1 MQKVQTSVTGPA
13 TLDSVAARAG
23 VSRQTVSNVLRHPG
37 RVAAPTRD
45 RVMSAIRD
53 TGYRPSLPAR
63 QLATRRANAIAVRAE
78 RQQDGISGLVLD
90 AFYHGLAEAGQDNGL
105 RVLLYAQPDD
115 DVAELAVIEE
125 LLHTG
130 AADAV
135 VLTATSTGDARP
147 MSLDDA
153 GLTFCAF
160 GRPWGHEDDPHD
172 WVDVDGA
179 AGTSLA
185 VRHLLDSGHRRIA
198 YLGWPDDGSAP
209 STGTDRRQGWLDELD
224 RAGIGERLEARALN
238 DSEAAEAAA
247 LALLRTDWAPDA
259 FVCASDTLALG
270 AHRAVMTVAH
280 DGATPV
286 AVVGFDATP
295 VAAALGLASVAQPI
309 DQVAHQ
315 CIDLL
320 LERFVEPD
328 RPARG
333 LLLPPTLRLPGQS
346 PGQRSV
352 NATASDTTATTATT
366 SRSAP

>member
-1 MQKVQTSVTGPA
+1 MQRPQATDSGPA

-23 VSRQTVSNVLRHPG
+23 VSRQTVSNVLRHPT
-37 RVAAPTRD
+37 RVAPPTRD
-45 RVMSAIRD
+45 RVMTAIRD

-90 AFYHGLAEAGQDNGL
+90 AFYHGLAETGQDNGL
-105 RVLLYAQPDD
+105 RVLLYAQPENDA
-115 DVAELAVIEE
+115 VELAVIEE

-135 VLTATSTGDARP
+135 VLTATSAGDARP
-147 MSLDDA
+147 RSLGEA

-198 YLGWPDDGSAP
+198 YLGWPDDGLAP
-209 STGTDRRQGWLDELD
+209 STGTDRRQGWVDEL
-224 RAGIGERLEARALN
+224 AGAGLGEPLETHSPN
-238 DSEAAEAAA
+238 DSGAAETAAMA
-247 LALLRTDWAPDA
+247 LMSGDRVPDA
-259 FVCASDTLALG
+259 IVCASDTLALG
-270 AHRAVMTVAH
+270 AHRAAMSESGRSAPLVT
-280 DGATPV
+280 
-286 AVVGFDATP
+286 VVGFDATP

-315 CIDLL
+315 CIELL
-320 LERFVEPD
+320 RDRFAEPD

-333 LLLPPTLRLPGQS
+333 LLLTPSLRLPDQS
-346 PGQRSV
+346 HRQPSTT
-352 NATASDTTATTATT
+352 ATTTASTTATT
-366 SRSAP
+366 SRSTR

>member
-1 MQKVQTSVTGPA
+1 MEQPRSSSRTTAPVAGPA

-23 VSRQTVSNVLRHPG
+23 VSRQTVSNVLRHPT
-37 RVAAPTRD
+37 RVAEPTRE
-45 RVMSAIRD
+45 RVMTAIRD

-115 DVAELAVIEE
+115 EASEVAVIEE
-125 LLHTG
+125 LLHIG

-135 VLTATSTGDARP
+135 VLTATSADDDRP
-147 MSLDDA
+147 QRLGDA

-179 AGTSLA
+179 VGTALA
-185 VRHLLDSGHRRIA
+185 VRHLLDTGHRHIA
-198 YLGWPDDGSAP
+198 YLGWPDDGDAP
-209 STGTDRRQGWLDELD
+209 GTGTDRQRGWVDELD
-224 RAGIGERLEARALN
+224 RAGIAERLRAHSVN

-247 LALLRTDWAPDA
+247 LVLLRAAHGPDA
-259 FVCASDTLALG
+259 IVCASDTLALG
-270 AHRAVMTVAH
+270 AHRAALAVTDRGTA
-280 DGATPV
+280 PV
-286 AVVGFDATP
+286 TVVGFDATP

-309 DQVAHQ
+309 AAVAHQ
-315 CIDLL
+315 CIELL
-320 LERFVEPD
+320 RARFVELD

-333 LLLPPTLRLPGQS
+333 LLLAPTLHVPGQS
-346 PGQRSV
+346 RSHPV
-352 NATASDTTATTATT
+352 PTT
-366 SRSAP
+366 SRSAR